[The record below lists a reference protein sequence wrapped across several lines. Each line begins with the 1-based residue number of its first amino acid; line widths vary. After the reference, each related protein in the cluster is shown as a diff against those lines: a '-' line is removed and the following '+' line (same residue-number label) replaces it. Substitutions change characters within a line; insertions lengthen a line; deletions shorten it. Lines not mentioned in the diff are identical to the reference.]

1 MASGIF
7 GQDKEPLHGRAE
19 AAREAAERVSL
30 AFPALLVEA
39 ERIAQTVAHGIH
51 GRRRAGTGETFWQ
64 YKQYRFGDST
74 SSIDWRRSARS
85 DEVFVRENEWEAA
98 NTVWLWSN
106 INASME
112 FKSHLS
118 DVSKKERSIII
129 TLALANLLLQ
139 AGERVGLMGAAEPP
153 SHHMAAMRRFAHFLT
168 DEAATSEDLPPSV
181 RIPRFST
188 VVLVGDFLQPIEE
201 INHRLGELA
210 GRDIQG
216 HILQVLDPAE
226 ETLPYQGR
234 KEFAEISGPLKLT
247 IGKVE
252 GLRGAYHEKVEAHR
266 RELSHLCRRL
276 GWTFG
281 VHHTDVSPHQALLS
295 LYGRLSGDFAT
306 GRASAGG
313 S

>member
-1 MASGIF
+1 MASGTF
-7 GQDKEPLHGRAE
+7 GQGDEPPHGPAE
-19 AAREAAERVSL
+19 ATREAAERVAS

-64 YKQYRFGDST
+64 YKQYRTGDSVAA
-74 SSIDWRRSARS
+74 IDWRRSARS
-85 DEVFVRENEWEAA
+85 DEVYVRENEWEAA

-106 INASME
+106 LSRSME
-112 FKSHLS
+112 FKSHLAE
-118 DVSKKERSIII
+118 VSKKERGVII

-139 AGERVGLMGAAEPP
+139 AGERVGILGSAEPP
-153 SHHMAAMRRFAHFLT
+153 SHHRGEMGRFAHYFT
-168 DEAATSEDLPPSV
+168 DAATASEELPPAV

-188 VVLVGDFLQPIEE
+188 MVLVGDFLQPIDE
-201 INHRLGELA
+201 INQRFGELA
-210 GRDIQG
+210 GRDIKG
-216 HILQVLDPAE
+216 HVVQVLDPAE

-252 GLRGAYHEKVEAHR
+252 GLRGAYHEKVETHR
-266 RELSHLCRRL
+266 KELSHLCRRL

-281 VHHTDVSPHQALLS
+281 VHRTDVSPHQALLS

-306 GRASAGG
+306 GRASG
-313 S
+313 SGA